1 VMSEAHRDSGRPISF
16 LAAAKSV
23 KDRSV
28 GLFIRIMQSSMSLAL
43 IPASTRLHDVTARS
57 Y

>member
-1 VMSEAHRDSGRPISF
+1 MSEAHRDSGRPISF